1 MDRKLVIT
9 LTGDGTP
16 NKETPRIG
24 TAGWSIPS
32 AAAGAFGKEGSQLQR
47 YGACFSCAEIDTSF
61 YRSHRPETYARW
73 AASVPSS
80 FRFAVKTPRAI
91 THEAK
96 LRDAHGPLKTF
107 LEQVRLLGPALG
119 PILVQLPPSLLFDPA
134 LAETFLSD
142 FRKLFAGEV
151 VIEPRGPTWFGSDAD
166 ELLRAYRVG
175 RVAADPAPCPEG
187 AIPGGWAGVRYW
199 RLHGSPRMYFSPMA
213 KTACA
218 RSPKRFRRTIGAS
231 WTIRRQAP
239 QRAMRCFFRGS
250 FRCEEGDARYAAGV
264 ADRLR
269 AVEDIAALIG
279 AIAESSVFQA
289 ETRPRIPPP

>member
-199 RLHGSPRMYFSPMA
+199 RLHGSPRMYFSPY
-213 KTACA
+213 
-218 RSPKRFRRTIGAS
+218 G
-231 WTIRRQAP
+231 
-239 QRAMRCFFRGS
+239 
-250 FRCEEGDARYAAGV
+250 E
-264 ADRLR
+264 DRLCP
-269 AVEDIAALIG
+269 
-279 AIAESSVFQA
+279 IAEALSPNDWCILDNTASGAATSDALLLQRLVQV
-289 ETRPRIPPP
+289 